1 MVPGALWVSPARP
14 ATSTSGAGD
23 LGGAFV
29 VPPAAALAVGE
40 GGHLRVQDRS
50 WFSGQVSRQSPVL
63 SVLSTCRGV
72 RHAPFIS
79 VPGPLSVAGVSR

>member
-23 LGGAFV
+23 LRGASV
-29 VPPAAALAVGE
+29 VPPAAALAVGK
-40 GGHLRVQDRS
+40 GGHLRVRDRS

-63 SVLSTCRGV
+63 WLLSTCRCVG
-72 RHAPFIS
+72 HAPFIS
-79 VPGPLSVAGVSR
+79 VSGPVSVAGVSR